1 MNRNKSTKIM
11 EYRGRA
17 TTWIHVGHADMA
29 NIRALN
35 KIFPMHEHDL
45 RELLPALQHSKCIV
59 RPGYAFLVFIFPLR
73 DQETGGVK
81 ETELDVFITANTLVT
96 VNHGNRLA
104 DLTSLTDEMTNAVKR
119 ELILS
124 QDPSTVLLSL
134 LDMIYR
140 STFPLLVQLSH
151 DVRTV
156 ENRLFDESGREDT
169 IRQVLFLKNGNARA
183 RKAFQGHKYALTELR
198 AALSSLKLPVPAQFN
213 HLVSETIDIWNTLES
228 QRESI
233 DTLHETNET
242 LLTYRTNKVMKML
255 TIFTSILLP
264 LSLLT
269 SVVIVDA
276 PVMNAFMQSPYG
288 FPLLL
293 AAMVVMT
300 AGMLVF
306 FRVKRWM

>member
-35 KIFPMHEHDL
+35 KIFPCMSMTC
-45 RELLPALQHSKCIV
+45 ANSCGASAFKCIV

-124 QDPSTVLLSL
+124 Q
-134 LDMIYR
+134 
-140 STFPLLVQLSH
+140 
-151 DVRTV
+151 
-156 ENRLFDESGREDT
+156 
-169 IRQVLFLKNGNARA
+169 IRPPFC
-183 RKAFQGHKYALTELR
+183 FHSWT
-198 AALSSLKLPVPAQFN
+198 
-213 HLVSETIDIWNTLES
+213 
-228 QRESI
+228 
-233 DTLHETNET
+233 
-242 LLTYRTNKVMKML
+242 
-255 TIFTSILLP
+255 
-264 LSLLT
+264 
-269 SVVIVDA
+269 
-276 PVMNAFMQSPYG
+276 
-288 FPLLL
+288 
-293 AAMVVMT
+293 
-300 AGMLVF
+300 
-306 FRVKRWM
+306 

>member
-1 MNRNKSTKIM
+1 MNRNMATKIV
-11 EYRGRA
+11 EHRGRA
-17 TTWIHVGHADMA
+17 TSWIHVGHASMA

-35 KIFPMHEHDL
+35 NIFPMHEHDL
-45 RELLPALQHSKCIV
+45 RELLPALQHSKCII

-73 DQETGGVK
+73 DQATGGVT
-81 ETELDVFITANTLVT
+81 ETELDVFLTANTLVT
-96 VNHGNRLA
+96 VNHGNRLS
-104 DLTSLTDEMTNAVKR
+104 DLTALADEMTSAVKR

-124 QDPSTVLLSL
+124 QDPATVLLSL
-134 LDMIYR
+134 LDRIYR

-151 DVRTV
+151 DVRSV
-156 ENRLFDESGREDT
+156 ENRLFEESGREDT

-198 AALSSLKLPVPAQFN
+198 AALSSLKLPVPGQFN

-276 PVMNAFMQSPYG
+276 PAMTAFMQSPYG
-288 FPLLL
+288 FPSLL
-293 AAMVVMT
+293 AAMIAMT

-306 FRVKRWM
+306 FKVKRWM

>member
-1 MNRNKSTKIM
+1 M

-35 KIFPMHEHDL
+35 KKFPMHEHDL

-73 DQETGGVK
+73 NQETSGVK

-96 VNHGNRLA
+96 VNHGNRLS
-104 DLTSLTDEMTNAVKR
+104 DLTSLTDEMTNAAKR
-119 ELILS
+119 EFILS
-124 QDPSTVLLSL
+124 QDPATVLLSL

-151 DVRTV
+151 DVRSV

-198 AALSSLKLPVPAQFN
+198 AALSSLKLPVPIQFN

-264 LSLLT
+264 LSLL
-269 SVVIVDA
+269 SGIVIIDA
-276 PVMNAFMQSPYG
+276 PVITNFMRSPIG
-288 FPLLL
+288 LPIVLMTM
-293 AAMVVMT
+293 AAMT
-300 AGMLVF
+300 IGMMVF

>member
-1 MNRNKSTKIM
+1 MNRNTVTKIV
-11 EYRGRA
+11 EHRGRA
-17 TTWIHVGHADMA
+17 TTWIHVGHASMA

-35 KIFPMHEHDL
+35 NIFPMHEHDL
-45 RELLPALQHSKCIV
+45 RELLPALQHSKCII

-73 DQETGGVK
+73 DQATGGVT
-81 ETELDVFITANTLVT
+81 ETELDVFLTANTLVT
-96 VNHGNRLA
+96 VNHGNRLS
-104 DLTSLTDEMTNAVKR
+104 DLTALADEMTSAVKR

-124 QDPSTVLLSL
+124 QDPATVLLSL
-134 LDMIYR
+134 LDRIYR

-151 DVRTV
+151 DVRGV
-156 ENRLFDESGREDT
+156 ENRLFEESGREDT

-198 AALSSLKLPVPAQFN
+198 AALSSLKLPVPTQFN

-242 LLTYRTNKVMKML
+242 LLTYRTNKVMKTL
-255 TIFTSILLP
+255 TIFTSVLLP

-269 SVVIVDA
+269 SIVIVDA
-276 PVMNAFMQSPYG
+276 PVMTAFMQGPYG
-288 FPLLL
+288 LPSLL

-300 AGMLVF
+300 TGMLVF